1 MGRSALDTGSLTV
14 STITTFS
21 GKAVVAGAPELS
33 ADLSA
38 VVDTVQRGV
47 PMLARDLTPKRV
59 AEARAVVAAGLTPAT
74 PVHVASWLKSLGA
87 LTVNAPDGRA
97 RAAEVCAAILEI
109 CGDMPAAV
117 WCPETRK
124 AWVTQGEHG
133 KFWPAPAE
141 LYAHLLP
148 YAEKLRRDVAGCRKI
163 VALAERAGKREDGV
177 SDEERKAVA
186 AQMAAWCKTMGHEE
200 PQPVRRPVA
209 PQPSV
214 SERLAAYRAQLR
226 AEPEAGVWILP
237 LIAQLEANVGRNAP
251 KEPRGLTESA
261 AKVVRA

>member
-1 MGRSALDTGSLTV
+1 M
-14 STITTFS
+14 STITTFP
-21 GKAVVAGAPELS
+21 GNAVAAGAPELS

-38 VVDTVQRGV
+38 VADAVQRGV

-59 AEARAVVAAGLTPAT
+59 AEARAVVAAGLGPAT

-97 RAAEVCAAILEI
+97 RAAEACAAILEV

-117 WCPETRK
+117 WCPETRR
-124 AWVTQGEHG
+124 AWVKHGERG

-163 VALAERAGKREDGV
+163 VALAERAGKRTEGV
-177 SDEERKAVA
+177 SEEERKAVA
-186 AQMAAWCKTMGHEE
+186 AQMAAWRKTMGHEE
-200 PQPVRRPVA
+200 PRPVRRPVVA
-209 PQPSV
+209 QASV
-214 SERLAAYRAQLR
+214 SERLAAYRVQLR
-226 AEPEAGVWILP
+226 DEPEAGAWILP
-237 LIAQLEANVGRNAP
+237 LIAQLEAQVGQNGP
-251 KEPRGLTESA
+251 KGPRGLVESA
-261 AKVVRA
+261 AKALQSTRL